1 MKIARLSTLLVGAG
15 LAAAALAPS
24 ATADTVST
32 GSSVSSNWSGY
43 RVATQDANG
52 FTRVSG
58 SWTEPSAN
66 CSTSAGHA
74 SFWVGLGGSGAS
86 DSGSGALEQAGTAVD
101 CDASGNA
108 THTAWYEL
116 LPASPVQLDLT
127 VSAGDHMST
136 SVTVNGSAVTI
147 TVSNDT
153 TGQSTTKNVTMPNQP
168 DVSTAE
174 WIAEAPSQC
183 DSTHGCQPLT
193 LADFGKVGFTNSS
206 ATASGHTGTISDSAW
221 TAQPVTLSPGGG
233 VTDVAASGSSS
244 GGAQPTD
251 LSSDGS
257 SFSVSYVGTSSATT
271 STGGYDPSASGYGYD
286 PGSGGYGYDP
296 GSGGYGYD
304 PGSGGYGYD
313 PGSGGYGD
321 GSGSVGI
328 DPAAA
333 AALLSQL

>member
-1 MKIARLSTLLVGAG
+1 
-15 LAAAALAPS
+15 
-24 ATADTVST
+24 
-32 GSSVSSNWSGY
+32 
-43 RVATQDANG
+43 
-52 FTRVSG
+52 
-58 SWTEPSAN
+58 
-66 CSTSAGHA
+66 
-74 SFWVGLGGSGAS
+74 
-86 DSGSGALEQAGTAVD
+86 
-101 CDASGNA
+101 
-108 THTAWYEL
+108 
-116 LPASPVQLDLT
+116 
-127 VSAGDHMST
+127 MST

-183 DSTHGCQPLT
+183 DSTGGCQPLT

-271 STGGYDPSASGYGYD
+271 STGGYDPSA
-286 PGSGGYGYDP
+286 GGYGYDP
-296 GSGGYGYD
+296 GVGAGGYGYGG
-304 PGSGGYGYD
+304 GSGGYGYD

-321 GSGSVGI
+321 GSGSGGYGSGSVGI